1 MLPVT
6 RAFGLLAMA
15 AGLSGCF
22 IEAEAREVCQ
32 RSPALTIDA
41 MGDGRPEPLAVRQ
54 HVEFAVPV
62 TLSDRLTLDVA
73 LKTLVLR
80 ETSGAGTMD
89 FVSDADVEVAP
100 PENRQ
105 APVVTASLAPR
116 DDGSF
121 GYEGELDVTPL
132 LSGETFRYTV
142 SAEGITPT
150 GPRTVEAEACVSARV
165 WLSLP

>member
-6 RAFGLLAMA
+6 RALGLLALA
-15 AGLSGCF
+15 AALSGCF
-22 IEAEAREVCQ
+22 VEAEAREVCQ
-32 RSPALTIDA
+32 RSPALAIDA
-41 MGDGRPEPLAVRQ
+41 MGDGRAEPLSVRQ
-54 HVEFAVPV
+54 HVDFAVPV
-62 TLSDRLTLDVA
+62 TLSDQLTLDVA
-73 LKTLVLR
+73 LKKLVLR

-89 FVSDADVEVAP
+89 FVSDADIEVAP

-105 APVVTASLAPR
+105 APAVTASLAPL

-121 GYEGELDVTPL
+121 GYEGELDVTPM

-142 SAEGITPT
+142 SAEGTTPA